1 MPFARH
7 SLRHGYC
14 STAGRRAIN
23 EDRAATFSLDGNRY
37 VAVVADGMGGARAG
51 DVASDAALMAFV
63 TSVRLV
69 NSSGEGAM
77 LQKAF
82 TAADRAIREAST
94 PERLG
99 MGSTLVAAIAHDADL
114 WIGNIGD
121 SRAVLVTS
129 EEVVPLSRE
138 HSVVGEALRKG
149 EITEVEA
156 LRHPERHVI
165 SRAIGEG
172 DARPDM
178 KFHTLQRGRSGSGSL
193 VLLGTD
199 GLFNFIGDAEILELA
214 AEARTAGEVVE
225 RVVRRA
231 VDNGSDDN
239 VTAAAIILDPRR
251 RWSSLLVGAV
261 VLAVLVGLVGGAYL
275 KWRGIAPRLAAPH
288 TPFQTALPRES
299 FSKPQRVARLR
310 FPAYNN
316 RHLTAGMSG
325 ALCAAAN
332 DCFAYW
338 RVVAADRSSVVL
350 EIRMNDTGKRQPK
363 L

>member
-1 MPFARH
+1 M
-7 SLRHGYC
+7 
-14 STAGRRAIN
+14 TGRRAIN
-23 EDRAATFSLDGNRY
+23 EDRAATFALDGNRY

-51 DVASDAALMAFV
+51 DIASDAALMAFV
-63 TSVRLV
+63 TSVRSA
-69 NSSGEGAM
+69 NGSEEGLM
-77 LQKAF
+77 LQVAF
-82 TAADRAIREAST
+82 AAADQAIREAAT
-94 PERLG
+94 PERQG

-129 EEVVPLSRE
+129 DEVVPLSRE

-156 LRHPERHVI
+156 FRHPERHVI

-172 DARPDM
+172 DAWPDM

-193 VLLGTD
+193 VLLGSD
-199 GLFNFIGDAEILELA
+199 GLFNFIGDSEILELA
-214 AEARTAGEVVE
+214 SNARTATEVVE

-239 VTAAAIILDPRR
+239 VTAAAIIIDPRR
-251 RWSSLLVGAV
+251 RRSSLLVGAA
-261 VLAVLVGLVGGAYL
+261 VLAVFVGLGGGAYL
-275 KWRGIAPRLAAPH
+275 KLKGLVQRLAMPI
-288 TPFQTALPRES
+288 TSVQTALPRES
-299 FSKPQRVARLR
+299 TGKPQRIARLR

-316 RHLTAGMSG
+316 HLSAGMSG
-325 ALCAAAN
+325 ALCATTN

-338 RVVAADRSSVVL
+338 RVVSADRSYVVL
-350 EIRMNDTGKRQPK
+350 EIRMNDTGKRWPE

>member
-7 SLRHGYC
+7 SPRHGYC
-14 STAGRRAIN
+14 STTGRRAIN
-23 EDRAATFSLDGNRY
+23 AARAATFALDGNRY

-63 TSVRLV
+63 
-69 NSSGEGAM
+69 SSMRSANGSREGVM
-77 LQKAF
+77 LRTAF
-82 TAADRAIREAST
+82 AAADQAIRDAST
-94 PERLG
+94 PERMG
-99 MGSTLVAAIAHDADL
+99 MGSTLVAAIAHGNDL

-129 EEVVPLSRE
+129 DEVISLSTE

-156 LRHPERHVI
+156 FRHPERHVV

-178 KFHTLQRGRSGSGSL
+178 RFHTLQRGRSVSGAL
-193 VLLGTD
+193 VLLGSD
-199 GLFNFIGDAEILELA
+199 GLFNFIGDSEILELA
-214 AEARTAGEVVE
+214 ADARSAREVAE

-239 VTAAAIILDPRR
+239 VTAAAIVVDPRR
-251 RWSSLLVGAV
+251 RRLSLLVSTIVIASLIGLTAV
-261 VLAVLVGLVGGAYL
+261 AYL
-275 KWRGIAPRLAAPH
+275 KWTGIQRLVP
-288 TPFQTALPRES
+288 ALTRTGPPPES
-299 FSKPQRVARLR
+299 AGNPQRITRLR
-310 FPAYNN
+310 LPAGNGQ
-316 RHLTAGMSG
+316 HLSAGMHGS
-325 ALCAAAN
+325 LCTTSN
-332 DCFAYW
+332 DCFASW

-350 EIRMNDTGKRQPK
+350 EIRMNDTGKRRPK
-363 L
+363 S